1 MMAWA
6 LVARRA
12 LKYTPIVLEGARQ
25 LDRQLRPHLLAY
37 GAARDVDGFVAR
49 WTASDGVHWVV
60 FPDRQAP
67 PLRAFPPLPK
77 VELEVIDEQL
87 DRGTLKHHQELPEAR
102 VKQTGSKLVSVP
114 SKLVQRRRDDD

>member
-1 MMAWA
+1 MAWPTLA
-6 LVARRA
+6 GRA

-49 WTASDGVHWVV
+49 WTATDGVHWVV
-60 FPDRQAP
+60 FPDREAR

-77 VELEVIDEQL
+77 AELEVIDEQL
-87 DRGTLKHHQELPEAR
+87 DRSTLKHHADLPEAR
-102 VKQTGSKLVSVP
+102 VKATGSRLALTPVKI
-114 SKLVQRRRDDD
+114 VQRRRAAD